1 MNSHPTAV
9 LQRPFRDAKLK
20 VTFPWMYN
28 QRDGKFTIRNKNP
41 DTNTNCI
48 LSFFFFSFLL
58 VIIGNRK
65 RHLVSASIKVKS
77 VLGCFWFGFQGF
89 GYHLVFCVWGPI
101 DRTLLLTNILL
112 QPCWVMANSPS
123 NKLKHFL
130 GAHNYVLGDTRKIF
144 FNFLQKLLAL
154 PLYHT

>member
-1 MNSHPTAV
+1 MLSWKWHFPGCIIREMANLQSETRIQIPILTASS
-9 LQRPFRDAKLK
+9 P
-20 VTFPWMYN
+20 
-28 QRDGKFTIRNKNP
+28 
-41 DTNTNCI
+41 
-48 LSFFFFSFLL
+48 FFFFSFLL